1 VHKRRPWQAV
11 LFAAALA
18 AGCAGAGGA
27 SPSAAGGAT
36 APVPPAAPPASA
48 SQDEGEGNYTIAGPY
63 DPPPEATVK
72 DGVPRGKLQTF
83 PWTSTMFADTTR
95 DISVYI
101 PAQYQPGSEAA
112 LLVLQDGPSYLKNF
126 KLDAVLDNLIARK
139 QVPVMI
145 AVFIANGGRPH
156 RSQEYDTLNTAYA
169 RFVLEEILPEV
180 ERRFSVKLTT
190 DPEGRAIGGH
200 SSGGIAAFTVG
211 WERPDQFHR
220 ILTHNGSF
228 TDIRGGDV
236 YPSLVR
242 TSPPKPLRVFL
253 LSGTNDLKAAEPLG
267 KSWPKANQEM
277 ASALADKGYRYR
289 FVFAKGGT
297 HDQKF
302 AASVLPETLVWLWR
316 GYPR

>member
-1 VHKRRPWQAV
+1 VHKERSWQVA
-11 LFAAALA
+11 LSLAALA
-18 AGCAGAGGA
+18 LGCANTAGGGAAPAPAAPAPAIAGAGDDE
-27 SPSAAGGAT
+27 S
-36 APVPPAAPPASA
+36 
-48 SQDEGEGNYTIAGPY
+48 EGEGNHDIAGPY
-63 DPPPEATVK
+63 NPPPETTVPPE
-72 DGVPRGKLQTF
+72 VPRGKLHTF
-83 PWTSTMFADTTR
+83 PWTASKVFPDTAR
-95 DISVYI
+95 DITVYV
-101 PAQYQPGSEAA
+101 PAQYRPGSEAA

-126 KLDAVLDNLIARK
+126 KLDAVLDNLIQRK

-145 AVFIANGGRPH
+145 AVFIANGGRPN
-156 RSQEYDTLNTAYA
+156 RSKEYDTLTPAYA

-180 ERRFSVKLTT
+180 ERRFSVKLTS

-242 TSPPKPLRVFL
+242 TTPPKPLRVFL

-277 ASALADKGYRYR
+277 AAALAEKGYRYR